1 MKTIYVCSPFQG
13 AAMRDNMELAKR
25 ISRKVALEGN
35 AVICTHLYYP
45 SFLSE
50 ENERKIRI
58 RGALRLLELADEVW
72 VAEGRI
78 SPGMAREIKKAG
90 ELGIPIVKVKD
101 PRVEEERSKLK

>member
-1 MKTIYVCSPFQG
+1 MKIVYVCSPFQG
-13 AAMRDNMELAKR
+13 AAMWNNIELAKR
-25 ISRKVALEGN
+25 ISRKAALEGN

-45 SFLSE
+45 NFLSE
-50 ENERKIRI
+50 ESEREIGI
-58 RGALRLLELADEVW
+58 RGALRLLELADEIW

-90 ELGIPIVKVKD
+90 EFGIPIVKVKD